1 VFQLGFGLV
10 SLLLSLTAAVPD
22 QIERAFLRNDP
33 QLLYSLLPRGEAI
46 GISFP
51 APISFSDE
59 LSGEQAFFLFQKIFR
74 THTTFEFFP
83 ETDPLRP
90 AREGRYIFK
99 ARWSFLD
106 KAGNQSVLQ
115 IFFLIRPRRGA
126 DRPADYWEI
135 AEIKAERHY

>member
-10 SLLLSLTAAVPD
+10 ALFLSLTAAVPD

-33 QLLYSLLPRGEAI
+33 RLLHALLPREEAI
-46 GISFP
+46 GISLP

-74 THTTFEFFP
+74 TYATFEFFP
-83 ETDPLRP
+83 ETILLRP
-90 AREGRYIFK
+90 VRQGRYIFK

-106 KAGNQSVLQ
+106 KAGNQSVLR
-115 IFFLIRPRRGA
+115 IFFLIRIRAGGT
-126 DRPADYWEI
+126 RPADFWEI
-135 AEIKAERHY
+135 AEIKAERLY

>member
-1 VFQLGFGLV
+1 MLQLGFGLV
-10 SLLLSLTAAVPD
+10 SLFLSLTAALPD

-33 QLLYSLLPRGEAI
+33 YLLYSLLPRGEAI
-46 GISFP
+46 GISLP

-74 THTTFEFFP
+74 THTTFEFYP
-83 ETDPLRP
+83 ETGFLRS
-90 AREGRYIFK
+90 ARRGRYIFK

-106 KAGNQSVLQ
+106 KTGNQSVLQ
-115 IFFLIRPRRGA
+115 IFFLIRPRSGVPKPS
-126 DRPADYWEI
+126 DFWEI

>member
-1 VFQLGFGLV
+1 MFQLGFGLV

-46 GISFP
+46 AISFP

-74 THTTFEFFP
+74 TYTTFEFYT
-83 ETDPLRP
+83 ETSLLRP
-90 AREGRYIFK
+90 ARQGRYIFK

-106 KAGNQSVLQ
+106 KAGSQSVLQ
-115 IFFLIRPRRGA
+115 IFFLIRPRGGTPRS
-126 DRPADYWEI
+126 ADYWEI